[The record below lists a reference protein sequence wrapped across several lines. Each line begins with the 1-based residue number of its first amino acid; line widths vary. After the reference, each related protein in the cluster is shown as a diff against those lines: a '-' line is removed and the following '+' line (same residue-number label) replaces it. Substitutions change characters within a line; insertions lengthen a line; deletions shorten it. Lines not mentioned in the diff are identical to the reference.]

1 LLLGLL
7 VLLSVALLSVALLTI
22 LLLLLSVSLL
32 AILLVLVLAILLLV
46 AAVLLLTISA
56 AVLAEVARL
65 ERRCAGCE
73 CGTWCE
79 SVGAGDE
86 SVWGGASSVLLVD
99 VQVLLGLLRQI
110 LVFPAVGSAVGHF
123 ERVCG
128 WYVSAR
134 VCGISCV
141 DCDQLDVE

>member
-1 LLLGLL
+1 LL
-7 VLLSVALLSVALLTI
+7 VLLSVALLSVTLLAI
-22 LLLLLSVSLL
+22 LLLLSISLL
-32 AILLVLVLAILLLV
+32 AILLVLILAILLLV
-46 AAVLLLTISA
+46 AAVLLLAVSA

-79 SVGAGDE
+79 GVGAGDE

-128 WYVSAR
+128 WYMSAR
-134 VCGISCV
+134 VCGVSCV
-141 DCDQLDVE
+141 DCDQRVVE